1 MKWNQVRLPK
11 GQKEKYGLSIHA
23 SLNHKISCLFW
34 IYLLLSEYVTN
45 KPLIFAVS
53 AIAFIVIPFLVFIL
67 YDQKL
72 ARQQNEI
79 ISSAKRSNAIVSSLF
94 PSHIREQVISAS
106 TAMTQKTMGSKSLKE
121 SESALLY
128 SSAPPIAELY
138 PEATVLFAGTLIY
151 FP

>member
-1 MKWNQVRLPK
+1 M
-11 GQKEKYGLSIHA
+11 
-23 SLNHKISCLFW
+23 
-34 IYLLLSEYVTN
+34 
-45 KPLIFAVS
+45 IFAVS

-94 PSHIREQVISAS
+94 PSHIRDQVINAT
-106 TAMTQKTMGSKSLKE
+106 TATTQNTMGRKSFKQ
-121 SESALLY
+121 SESALLF

-138 PEATVLFAGTLIY
+138 PEATVLFAGTLIH